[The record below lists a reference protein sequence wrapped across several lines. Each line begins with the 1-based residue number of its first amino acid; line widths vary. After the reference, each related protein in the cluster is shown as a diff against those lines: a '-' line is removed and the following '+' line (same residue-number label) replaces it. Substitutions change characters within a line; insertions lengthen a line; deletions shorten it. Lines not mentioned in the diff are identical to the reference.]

1 LRGCKLNER
10 DFERLESRVKELE
23 DLVIRLIKKLGL
35 EKDLFENYQI
45 SKDHGKVLEVLG
57 FSGYTIEKNRDTISN
72 YIVEN
77 ELLEP
82 LQTVGRKIW
91 KLFGLNIR
99 KIEIQNST
107 EGLTI
112 LIKLAKLDK
121 EKEDKINSIWAN
133 LSKERSNL
141 IKFTYLL
148 DN

>member
-1 LRGCKLNER
+1 MNER

-23 DLVIRLIKKLGL
+23 DLVIRLIKKLGF

>member
-1 LRGCKLNER
+1 LNER

>member
-1 LRGCKLNER
+1 MNER